1 MIKVVP
7 FVLTTGSEK
16 FKNFLSTPFTLDMLY
31 PIYGDKSCETLF
43 YDWRGKNMINWYKFT
58 NDDKII
64 LEFYPKYYM
73 VKKDV
78 QNSITYT
85 LSIPKTIDEFIND
98 MYRLGIDLY
107 WTNWI
112 DFNFEPKEYLQVNEI
127 KPYFEELLGKMGKAN
142 ELL

>member
-7 FVLTTGSEK
+7 YVLTAGSEK

-31 PIYGDKSCETLF
+31 PIHDDKSSETIF
-43 YDWRGKNMINWYKFT
+43 DCWCGKNMINWYKFT
-58 NDDKII
+58 NDDKIV
-64 LEFYPKYYM
+64 LEFYPKYYT

-78 QNSITYT
+78 QNSITYM

-98 MYRLGIDLY
+98 MYRFEIELY
-107 WTNWI
+107 WTSWI
-112 DFNFEPKEYLQVNEI
+112 DFNFEPKEYLKTDEI
-127 KPYFEELLGKMGKAN
+127 KDYFIDLLKIMGKEN